1 MSNGGHPIAE
11 SLQRRRVGYVCHMT
25 PCDRLPSIIQSGGIF
40 SRTRRAE
47 HLIAEPN
54 EPHYWGTPGKA
65 EDLAD
70 YVVCGFMA
78 PWWMCKG
85 HTEELAIIVLDAK
98 AVCCGEGVLFCPTN
112 SARNDYAAGEIKK
125 RSGIEFFDA
134 CFPNL
139 DTYQAGDSE
148 IFVPD
153 WCLRTTSGG
162 SSSATNKRWTIGCQ
176 SCKRPLPRH
185 HRRRNIL
192 KNLSKWERAPYCG
205 FGSPAISLQPQGYDH
220 DLLSDRRVILSKPL
234 ERGRALPGCR
244 GLASRCGCGR
254 RSRVDH
260 RVRAWERSSPKRSEE
275 RRVGKEC
282 RCRRARDR

>member
-11 SLQRRRVGYVCHMT
+11 SLHRRRVGYVCHMT

-148 IFVPD
+148 IFVPGLVPAHHIRGIVFCD
-153 WCLRTTSGG
+153 QQALDHWLPIVQAAATAAPQETQYPEEPIKVGTGPVLRFRFPGDFAATT
-162 SSSATNKRWTIGCQ
+162 RI
-176 SCKRPLPRH
+176 RP
-185 HRRRNIL
+185 
-192 KNLSKWERAPYCG
+192 
-205 FGSPAISLQPQGYDH
+205 
-220 DLLSDRRVILSKPL
+220 
-234 ERGRALPGCR
+234 
-244 GLASRCGCGR
+244 
-254 RSRVDH
+254 
-260 RVRAWERSSPKRSEE
+260 
-275 RRVGKEC
+275 
-282 RCRRARDR
+282 

>member
-134 CFPNL
+134 CFGACAPHPGDRL
-139 DTYQAGDSE
+139 LRPTSAGPLAANRASG
-148 IFVPD
+148 
-153 WCLRTTSGG
+153 RYRGTTGD
-162 SSSATNKRWTIGCQ
+162 
-176 SCKRPLPRH
+176 
-185 HRRRNIL
+185 
-192 KNLSKWERAPYCG
+192 
-205 FGSPAISLQPQGYDH
+205 AIS
-220 DLLSDRRVILSKPL
+220 
-234 ERGRALPGCR
+234 
-244 GLASRCGCGR
+244 
-254 RSRVDH
+254 
-260 RVRAWERSSPKRSEE
+260 
-275 RRVGKEC
+275 
-282 RCRRARDR
+282 